1 MLLKLY
7 TVAQLAALAFGQ
19 TTLIPSDSF
28 SSFDSHWN
36 YLYPW
41 GTDHNGGARMDKS
54 QVSTAQGYLTL
65 TSKPVT
71 GQPPAH
77 HGGKDIPINYLS
89 GAIHAKKTF
98 TVQAGGG
105 FDFSA
110 DFLAP
115 VDKGTWPAFWLT
127 AVKGWPPEIDVAE
140 WKGSGD
146 ISFNTFNTS
155 SQVTARDVPYSNP
168 KAWHTVRAE
177 IRDANGR
184 DVSVSFYLDNKWVA
198 TQYGSNYVDA
208 GLYFIINYQMEGSS
222 GSPGPSTTTTYSVR
236 NVKVISYNP

>member
-1 MLLKLY
+1 MNK
-7 TVAQLAALAFGQ
+7 T
-19 TTLIPSDSF
+19 
-28 SSFDSHWN
+28 
-36 YLYPW
+36 
-41 GTDHNGGARMDKS
+41 
-54 QVSTAQGYLTL
+54 QVSTAEGYLVL
-65 TSKPVT
+65 TSEPVT

-127 AVKGWPPEIDVAE
+127 AVQGWPPEIDVAE

-155 SQVTARDVPYSNP
+155 SEVTALDLPYPNP
-168 KAWHTVRAE
+168 GAEHTVRAE

-184 DVSVSFYLDNKWVA
+184 DVSVNFYLDNKWVA
-198 TQYGSNYVDA
+198 TQHGSNYVDA

-222 GSPGPSTTTTYSVR
+222 GSPGPSTSRFLVLQSLL
-236 NVKVISYNP
+236 NNS

>member
-1 MLLKLY
+1 
-7 TVAQLAALAFGQ
+7 
-19 TTLIPSDSF
+19 
-28 SSFDSHWN
+28 
-36 YLYPW
+36 
-41 GTDHNGGARMDKS
+41 MDKS

-115 VDKGTWPAFWLT
+115 VDKGMA
-127 AVKGWPPEIDVAE
+127 PEIDVAE

-168 KAWHTVRAE
+168 KAWHTVRTE